1 MDYEILKKS
10 LKMVAEFAQN
20 SHSIDTVSEFMV
32 IHERNQTMLQDHIE
46 VENDNFVQELL
57 ESLPKVSAI
66 EVKEFIEHDRGLT
79 TNKRGG
85 LYTLIKLF
93 MNNGK
98 EDIEVLKEKFDFIA
112 NRNNTIIMILNNSG
126 F

>member
-32 IHERNQTMLQDHIE
+32 IHERNQTMLQDYIE

-57 ESLPKVSAI
+57 ESLPKVSAV
-66 EVKEFIEHDRGLT
+66 EVKEFIEHDRGLA

-98 EDIEVLKEKFDFIA
+98 EDIEVLKEKFELIA

>member
-1 MDYEILKKS
+1 
-10 LKMVAEFAQN
+10 MVAEFAQN

-32 IHERNQTMLQDHIE
+32 IHERNQTMLQDYIE

-57 ESLPKVSAI
+57 ESLPKVSAV
-66 EVKEFIEHDRGLT
+66 EVKEFIEHDRGLA

-98 EDIEVLKEKFDFIA
+98 EDIEVLKEKFELIA

>member
-1 MDYEILKKS
+1 MDYNILKKS
-10 LKMVAEFAQN
+10 LQMVADFAQN
-20 SHSIDTVSEFMV
+20 THSINTVSEFLIV
-32 IHERNQTMLQDHIE
+32 HERNLKMLHHYV
-46 VENDNFVQELL
+46 VEHNDDFVKELL
-57 ESLPKVSAI
+57 TSIPQISPT
-66 EVKEFIEHDRGLT
+66 EVKQYIEHDRGLA